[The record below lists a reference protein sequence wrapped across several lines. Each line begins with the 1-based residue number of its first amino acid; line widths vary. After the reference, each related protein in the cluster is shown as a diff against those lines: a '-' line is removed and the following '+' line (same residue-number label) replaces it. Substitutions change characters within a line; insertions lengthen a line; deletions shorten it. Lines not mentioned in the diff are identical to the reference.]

1 MSFTYERPST
11 TEALTSLLH
20 EAAGHAALLAGG
32 TDLLVLLRARKIR
45 PEVVIDVKGVDELGA
60 LEHHADGSVS
70 IGATITCNRV
80 VDDARFQ
87 GAMGALPAAAREI
100 ANYTIRN
107 RATVVGNVAN
117 ASPAAD
123 TVPSLCVLGAEVEL
137 RSQGGSRRLSILDYL
152 QGVRKTAAAEDEYVA
167 ALHIP
172 AVSKGT
178 RTFFRKIKR
187 VRGHDLALTNA
198 AVIHDPERKHLAVCV
213 GACAPVPTMVDLD
226 DMFDAPDP
234 EEAANRAM
242 KAIRPIDDVRSSAEY
257 RTDMTGVLVRRLFAD
272 LGFTG

>member
-11 TEALTSLLH
+11 TEALASLLH

-100 ANYTIRN
+100 AMQKN
-107 RATVVGNVAN
+107 
-117 ASPAAD
+117 
-123 TVPSLCVLGAEVEL
+123 
-137 RSQGGSRRLSILDYL
+137 GSRMA
-152 QGVRKTAAAEDEYVA
+152 K
-167 ALHIP
+167 
-172 AVSKGT
+172 
-178 RTFFRKIKR
+178 
-187 VRGHDLALTNA
+187 
-198 AVIHDPERKHLAVCV
+198 
-213 GACAPVPTMVDLD
+213 
-226 DMFDAPDP
+226 
-234 EEAANRAM
+234 
-242 KAIRPIDDVRSSAEY
+242 
-257 RTDMTGVLVRRLFAD
+257 
-272 LGFTG
+272 